1 MDQKLDHRDSRCH
14 SKRLRST
21 QPMEYLM
28 RQVNVS
34 WIFLD
39 LKYENGRI
47 ERYFVVTKQEFR

>member
-1 MDQKLDHRDSRCH
+1 
-14 SKRLRST
+14 
-21 QPMEYLM
+21 MEYLM

-47 ERYFVVTKQEFR
+47 ERYFVVTEQEFR